1 MSDELQNDDL
11 DQSFWDDVDAL
22 RAMLEEE
29 DSQQE
34 SFLPSSFE
42 TEPAPRATG
51 QTAAVH
57 LPSEGQPSGPARS
70 NRPVSDSRNI
80 PQQRMPSHRPSAPRL
95 ARTPRRPSKG
105 ALITLYTIII
115 MELGAITAVAYH
127 WYSWIQ

>member
-1 MSDELQNDDL
+1 MSDEMQYDDI

-29 DSQQE
+29 DSQQAKPAAP
-34 SFLPSSFE
+34 SFDVRQDPVQR
-42 TEPAPRATG
+42 APR
-51 QTAAVH
+51 QAASFRI
-57 LPSEGQPSGPARS
+57 PYEDQPSGPVRS
-70 NRPVSDSRNI
+70 QPPVFDPRNI
-80 PQQRMPSHRPSAPRL
+80 PQQGAPAHGHRHRRAPK
-95 ARTPRRPSKG
+95 RPSKG